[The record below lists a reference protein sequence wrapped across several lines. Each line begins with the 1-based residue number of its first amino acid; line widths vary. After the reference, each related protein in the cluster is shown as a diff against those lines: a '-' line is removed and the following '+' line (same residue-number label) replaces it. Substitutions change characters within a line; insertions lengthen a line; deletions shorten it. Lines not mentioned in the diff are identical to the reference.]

1 MIDMLEATRALM
13 RKAGDDALIVPTLG
27 NAGLN
32 LFNVGDRPGNL
43 YLRNAMGLACSVG
56 LGVAMACPRQRVII
70 LDGDGSL
77 LMNLGSV
84 ASEAWRNAPNLI
96 HICWDNR
103 VYQMT
108 GGQPTAASG
117 PAELA
122 AIAEGAG
129 FTKTAR
135 VETLTAFEEALEE
148 AVRGEGPW
156 FIHALVKEERAER
169 SPDSPKSTPR
179 IRDRFMAG
187 VKP

>member
-1 MIDMLEATRALM
+1 MIDMLEATHALM
-13 RKAGDDALIVPTLG
+13 RKVGDDALIVPTLG

-32 LFNVGDRPGNL
+32 LFNIGERPGNF
-43 YLRNAMGLACSVG
+43 YMRNAMGSACSVG
-56 LGVAMACPRQRVII
+56 LGVAMACPGQRVII

-77 LMNLGSV
+77 LMNLGSL
-84 ASEAWRNAPNLI
+84 ASEAWRKAPNLI

-117 PAELA
+117 PADLA

-129 FTKTAR
+129 FAKTAR
-135 VETLTAFEEALEE
+135 VETQAAFEQAIEE
-148 AVRGEGPW
+148 AVQGEGPW

-169 SPDSPKSTPR
+169 SPNSPKSPPR
-179 IRDRFMAG
+179 IRERFMAG